1 LSVVNTICVF
11 TKYKLLNPS
20 LRLRQHKHASPR
32 LSKMLIT
39 TRNDY
44 KQSVIDSDNSVKQNG
59 HANSYSNATHK
70 GTNFVHLRRGTLYK
84 ALLSAK
90 KCVDLIRN
98 RGVFGGFLSNKKI
111 FVRRMRGIV
120 AMLYKYFFTAKKK
133 IHTLAHNDEGTLL
146 DFENK
151 NNEDGLSELK
161 ILVSVV
167 RFRPGPPKSNN
178 ALLKRGI
185 FFWSGGE
192 MVT

>member
-1 LSVVNTICVF
+1 
-11 TKYKLLNPS
+11 
-20 LRLRQHKHASPR
+20 
-32 LSKMLIT
+32 MLIT
-39 TRNDY
+39 ARHNY
-44 KQSVIDSDNSVKQNG
+44 KQSVTDSIDSVKQNDN
-59 HANSYSNATHK
+59 ANNYRVATHK

-111 FVRRMRGIV
+111 FLRRMRGIV

-133 IHTLAHNDEGTLL
+133 IHTLAHNDDGTLL

-167 RFRPGPPKSNN
+167 RFRPGPPRTSIAHLLGYFLFSLSKSN
-178 ALLKRGI
+178 
-185 FFWSGGE
+185 
-192 MVT
+192 